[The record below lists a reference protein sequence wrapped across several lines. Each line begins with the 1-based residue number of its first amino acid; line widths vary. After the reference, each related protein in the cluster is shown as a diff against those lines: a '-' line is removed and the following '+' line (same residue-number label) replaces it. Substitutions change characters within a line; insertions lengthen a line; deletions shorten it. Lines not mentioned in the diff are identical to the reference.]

1 MTNDMLTFLVQR
13 RSMHCTID
21 VILLLVLVMLIC
33 IFDNI
38 YSVSLT
44 TFKLETLHPQG
55 GFGYI

>member
-1 MTNDMLTFLVQR
+1 
-13 RSMHCTID
+13 MHFTTD
-21 VILLLVLVMLIC
+21 VILYLVLIMIIC

-38 YSVSLT
+38 YSVSLS

>member
-1 MTNDMLTFLVQR
+1 
-13 RSMHCTID
+13 MHCTID
-21 VILLLVLVMLIC
+21 VILLLVLIMLIC